1 MIDTERLKVIKSGE
15 IWEVKLSISATDT
28 VGHEQS
34 KDRPCVVIV
43 NNPHINMT
51 TVIPLTSKLKT
62 QHYPDTILIKK
73 GKENKLK
80 NDSVALIFHI
90 RSLSYKRFLQYIG
103 KLKINDLMTIK
114 SRIKNY
120 FEL

>member
-1 MIDTERLKVIKSGE
+1 MLTESLKKIKSGE
-15 IWEVKLSISATDT
+15 IWKVRLSISSTDI

-34 KDRPCVVIV
+34 KDRPCIVIV
-43 NNPHINMT
+43 NNPHISMT
-51 TVIPLTSKLKT
+51 TIIPLTSKLKMEN
-62 QHYPDTILIKK
+62 YPDTCLIKRDR
-73 GKENKLK
+73 ENKLK

-90 RSLSYKRFLQYIG
+90 RSLSYERFLQYIG